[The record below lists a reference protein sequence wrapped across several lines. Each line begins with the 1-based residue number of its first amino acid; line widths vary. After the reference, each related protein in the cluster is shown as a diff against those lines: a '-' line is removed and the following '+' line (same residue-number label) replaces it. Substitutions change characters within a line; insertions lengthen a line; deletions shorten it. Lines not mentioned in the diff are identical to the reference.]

1 MVILISGCSHT
12 GKTLLAQK
20 LLEKYQY
27 PYLSIDY
34 LKMGLIRSGQTELTP
49 SDDKELLPYLW
60 NIVKEIVKTAI
71 ENEQNLIDW
80 KYDFDENYLRH
91 IKFLCLIMTEKY
103 IHAHFADIKHHADDI
118 EKRLDDSWLNEEELI
133 AENKKNLE
141 SCKKYGCKY
150 ILINDEYKIDPQ
162 NL

>member
-103 IHAHFADIKHHADDI
+103 IHAHLADIKHHADDS